1 MVMSKIS
8 EVMNCSAGEM
18 NDFIPDDRNVSV
30 EESVKQK
37 ESQESY
43 AFRWYDKFKNCQ
55 SVIMLDLV
63 FIIKKGIDRKMVF

>member
-1 MVMSKIS
+1 MEIYPKKFVKQIREKSQSKLRSNPLMVMSKIS

-43 AFRWYDKFKNCQ
+43 AFR
-55 SVIMLDLV
+55 
-63 FIIKKGIDRKMVF
+63 